1 MEKIL
6 TLQHKIS
13 FKERI
18 FLKLISKMNKGYI
31 EITLPNK
38 MILEFGDKNSSIHAD
53 IQILSGDFFNRL
65 FLYGD
70 IGFGEAY
77 EQNLWNTSDIT
88 SVISWVIVNIEN
100 APTLS
105 GSKIKTIVFNLF
117 KAGNRF
123 IHKLRDNTISK
134 SKKNIAAHYDL
145 SNEFYSLWLDKSM
158 TYSSAY
164 FKSKESSLY
173 DAQQEKYRM
182 LSEKLKI
189 NNGDKI
195 LEIGCGWGGMAI
207 HLAKNY
213 DVEVSAITISK
224 EQYIYAKERVKN
236 AGLDDRVKILFKDY
250 RLVNGKYDKIVS
262 IEMLEAVGH
271 RFYKPFF
278 AKINELLTKDGLLA
292 LQVITCPD
300 SRFKEMKKG
309 VDWIQKHI
317 FPGSLLPSVSAL
329 NKAMNQSSDLT
340 PIHLEDMG
348 KHYAQT
354 LRLWRES
361 FNEKIEEVNSL
372 GFDKQFVRKWNYYL
386 SYCESAFD
394 MRNINVMQFLYSRA
408 NNTNY

>member
-250 RLVNGKYDKIVS
+250 RLVNGRYDKIVS

>member
-6 TLQHKIS
+6 TLQDKIN

-18 FLKLISKMNKGYI
+18 FLNLISKMSKGYI
-31 EITLPNK
+31 SITLPNK
-38 MILEFGDKNSSIHAD
+38 VIIDFGDKNSEIKAD
-53 IQILSGDFFNRL
+53 IQIASSEFFNRL

-77 EQNLWNTSDIT
+77 EDKLWETSDIT
-88 SVISWVIVNIEN
+88 SVISWIILNIEN
-100 APTLS
+100 TPSAS
-105 GSKIKTIVFNLF
+105 GSHVRSLVMNLLKF
-117 KAGNRF
+117 TNTF

-134 SKKNIAAHYDL
+134 ARKNISAHYDL

-164 FKSKESSLY
+164 FNHKDSSLY
-173 DAQQEKYRM
+173 DAQQEKYKM

-189 NNGDKI
+189 NKGDKI

-207 HLAKNY
+207 YLAKNY
-213 DVEVSAITISK
+213 DVEVTAITISK
-224 EQYIYAKERVKN
+224 EQYHYAQEKVKN
-236 AGLDDRVKILFKDY
+236 ECMEDRVKILFIDY
-250 RLVNGKYDKIVS
+250 RLVNGKYNKIVS

-300 SRFKEMKKG
+300 SRFKEMKNG

-329 NKAMNQSSDLT
+329 NKAMNQRSNLT

-361 FNEKIEEVNSL
+361 FNQKINDINSL
-372 GFDKQFVRKWNYYL
+372 GFNKQFIRKWNYYL
-386 SYCESAFD
+386 SYCEAAFD
-394 MRNINVMQFLYSRA
+394 MRNINVMQLLYSRP

>member
-18 FLKLISKMNKGYI
+18 FLNLISKMNKGYI
-31 EITLPNK
+31 VITLVSK
-38 MILEFGDKNSSIHAD
+38 VTLEFGDKNSQIKAD
-53 IQILSGDFFNRL
+53 IQIISREFFDRL

-77 EQNLWNTSDIT
+77 EDKLWETSDIT
-88 SVISWVIVNIEN
+88 SVISWIILNIEN
-100 APTLS
+100 TPSAS
-105 GSKIKTIVFNLF
+105 GSNVRSLVMNLLKF
-117 KAGNRF
+117 TNTF

-134 SKKNIAAHYDL
+134 AKKNISAHYDL
-145 SNEFYSLWLDKSM
+145 SNPFYSLWLDKSM

-164 FKSKESSLY
+164 FKNKDSSLY
-173 DAQQEKYRM
+173 DAQQEKYSI

-189 NNGDKI
+189 NKDDKI
-195 LEIGCGWGGMAI
+195 LEIGCGWGGMSI
-207 HLAKNY
+207 YLAKNY
-213 DVEVSAITISK
+213 DVEVTAITISK
-224 EQYIYAKERVKN
+224 EQYTYAKKRVKTEGIEN
-236 AGLDDRVKILFKDY
+236 RVKILFRDY
-250 RLVNGKYDKIVS
+250 RLLNGKYDKIVS

-278 AKINELLTKDGLLA
+278 SKINELLTKDGLLA

-300 SRFKEMKKG
+300 SRFKEMKNG

-329 NKAMNQSSDLT
+329 NKAINQSSNLT

-361 FNEKIEEVNSL
+361 FNQKLNEINSL
-372 GFDKQFVRKWNYYL
+372 GFNEQFIRKWNYYL
-386 SYCESAFD
+386 SYCEAAFD
-394 MRNINVMQFLYSRA
+394 MRNINVMQLLYSRP
-408 NNTNY
+408 NNLKY

>member
-173 DAQQEKYRM
+173 DAQQEKYSM

-250 RLVNGKYDKIVS
+250 RLVNGRYDKIVS

-394 MRNINVMQFLYSRA
+394 MRNINVMQFLYSRP

>member
-18 FLKLISKMNKGYI
+18 FLNLISKMNKGYI
-31 EITLPNK
+31 NITLPNK
-38 MILEFGDKNSSIHAD
+38 NALDFGDKNSEIKAD
-53 IQILSGDFFNRL
+53 IQIISSEFFNRL

-77 EQNLWNTSDIT
+77 EDELWETSDIT
-88 SVISWVIVNIEN
+88 SVISWIILNIEN
-100 APTLS
+100 TPSAS
-105 GSKIKTIVFNLF
+105 GSNVRSLAMNLLKF
-117 KAGNRF
+117 TNTF

-134 SKKNIAAHYDL
+134 AKKNISAHYDL
-145 SNEFYSLWLDKSM
+145 SNDFYSLWLDKSM

-164 FKSKESSLY
+164 FKHKDSSLY
-173 DAQQEKYRM
+173 NAQQEKYKM

-189 NNGDKI
+189 KKGDKI
-195 LEIGCGWGGMAI
+195 LEIGCGWGGMATY
-207 HLAKNY
+207 LAKNY
-213 DVEVSAITISK
+213 DAEVTAITISK
-224 EQYIYAKERVKN
+224 EQYHYAKKRVKN
-236 AGLDDRVKILFKDY
+236 EGIENRVKILFRDY
-250 RLVNGKYDKIVS
+250 RLINGKYDKIVS

-300 SRFKEMKKG
+300 SRFKEMKNG

-329 NKAMNQSSDLT
+329 NRAMNQSSNLT

-361 FNEKIEEVNSL
+361 FNQKINDINSL
-372 GFDKQFVRKWNYYL
+372 GFNQQFTRKWNYYL

-394 MRNINVMQFLYSRA
+394 MRNINVMQLLYSRP
-408 NNTNY
+408 NNLKY

>member
-394 MRNINVMQFLYSRA
+394 MRNINVMQFLYSRP

>member
-250 RLVNGKYDKIVS
+250 RLVNGRYDKIVS

-394 MRNINVMQFLYSRA
+394 MRNINVMQFLYSRP